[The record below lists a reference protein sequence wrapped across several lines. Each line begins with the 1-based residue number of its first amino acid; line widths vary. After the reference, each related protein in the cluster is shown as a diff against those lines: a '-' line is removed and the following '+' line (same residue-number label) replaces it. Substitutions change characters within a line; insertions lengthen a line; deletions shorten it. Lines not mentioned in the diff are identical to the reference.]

1 VALTVDKDLVV
12 TLSRK
17 QRKDMQ
23 VALQY
28 DSPIPAPVQKGESL
42 GKIVVTAPDMPQQ
55 EVPLVAATEVRRM
68 DAVGRIATLA
78 GYLVWGGRH

>member
-1 VALTVDKDLVV
+1 L

-28 DSPIPAPVQKGESL
+28 DSPIPAPVQKGASV
-42 GKIVVTAPDMPQQ
+42 GKIVVAAPDMPPQ
-55 EVPLVAATEVRRM
+55 EVSLVAAAGVARM
-68 DAVGRIATLA
+68 DAIGRIATLA
-78 GYLVWGGRH
+78 GYLVWGNRH